1 MKNLYCEDIQ
11 TDLLKQNQQRRAI
24 GDSAAGEALA
34 KEVKLTVK
42 EPHHKTEIVSRF
54 WISQDRIMTIQKE
67 ALKPKI

>member
-1 MKNLYCEDIQ
+1 MKNFYCKDIQ

-24 GDSAAGEALA
+24 GDCGESLA